1 MKVNLRKIF
10 HKNPLYYLGFLG
22 FVGIIGLCFSSPIL
36 SSFLLCFTFFA
47 YGDMIADEMFWE
59 NVRRAG
65 FRAFLSGFAFGI
77 LSQAVMVPRAM
88 YYGFRELQFTDGFA
102 QISEQFYLQALFGSA
117 AFVLSFILMLV
128 VFTGSLLIFRHREKQ
143 GLRESEE

>member
-1 MKVNLRKIF
+1 MGTSRRTGYIKPK
-10 HKNPLYYLGFLG
+10 KPLFGA
-22 FVGIIGLCFSSPIL
+22 VFS
-36 SSFLLCFTFFA
+36 
-47 YGDMIADEMFWE
+47 FWHPL
-59 NVRRAG
+59 
-65 FRAFLSGFAFGI
+65 AFLSGFAFGI

-88 YYGFRELQFTDGFA
+88 YYGFRELQFVDGFA

-143 GLRESEE
+143 SLRESEE

>member
-1 MKVNLRKIF
+1 MGTSRRTGYIKPKNRSSERFFLF
-10 HKNPLYYLGFLG
+10 GNPL
-22 FVGIIGLCFSSPIL
+22 
-36 SSFLLCFTFFA
+36 
-47 YGDMIADEMFWE
+47 
-59 NVRRAG
+59 
-65 FRAFLSGFAFGI
+65 AFLSGFAFGI

-88 YYGFRELQFTDGFA
+88 YYGFRELQFVDGFA

-143 GLRESEE
+143 SLRESEE